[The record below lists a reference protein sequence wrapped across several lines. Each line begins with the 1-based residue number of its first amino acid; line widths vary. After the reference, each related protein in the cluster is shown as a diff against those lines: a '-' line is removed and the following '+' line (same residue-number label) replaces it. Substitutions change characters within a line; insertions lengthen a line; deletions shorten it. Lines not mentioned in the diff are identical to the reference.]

1 MARTCLTCSN
11 LISLSNF
18 KLIICIASTA
28 PWASMSSATRSSGAA
43 IRMNLPLLPSER
55 ERLHKQRVRGGVS
68 QDGDDGVDE
77 ARGVPD
83 KSNVVDVGGNTGG
96 AVEVSSQTKEKLKA
110 SDREAS
116 PNSSQTQESEIER
129 RRKNMDR
136 IRQYQQK
143 TFSHQAP
150 LPMSTTSRVLQDVLL
165 SSSQF
170 LNSYVADASSRL
182 EESSADISALERQ
195 MGLLEGKLSSLSTE
209 GSGAEGNGSN
219 CSGD

>member
-1 MARTCLTCSN
+1 M
-11 LISLSNF
+11 
-18 KLIICIASTA
+18 
-28 PWASMSSATRSSGAA
+28 
-43 IRMNLPLLPSER
+43 
-55 ERLHKQRVRGGVS
+55 HKQRVRGGVS
-68 QDGDDGVDE
+68 DDGDDDVDE
-77 ARGVPD
+77 ANGVPD
-83 KSNVVDVGGNTGG
+83 KSNVVGAGGNAGG
-96 AVEVSSQTKEKLKA
+96 AVEVSSQTKEKRKA

-116 PNSSQTQESEIER
+116 PNSSHTQESEIER

-209 GSGAEGNGSN
+209 ENGNNSTG
-219 CSGD
+219 G

>member
-1 MARTCLTCSN
+1 
-11 LISLSNF
+11 
-18 KLIICIASTA
+18 
-28 PWASMSSATRSSGAA
+28 MSSATRSSGAA

-68 QDGDDGVDE
+68 EDGDGRVNEASGAPDESNRVDGGE
-77 ARGVPD
+77 NA
-83 KSNVVDVGGNTGG
+83 GG
-96 AVEVSSQTKEKLKA
+96 AVEVSSQTKEMLKT
-110 SDREAS
+110 SDMEAS
-116 PNSSQTQESEIER
+116 PNSSQAQESEIEA

-143 TFSHQAP
+143 TFSHQSA

-219 CSGD
+219 SAGA